1 MGLTQVP
8 YPFDQSLK
16 HEIKP
21 NEYVIRVLKR
31 MFYSSIQVLVD
42 QALQE
47 ISSSHVMLDMASFGK
62 YFFTPSLPIKKK
74 EKKKRICFVSHVSWI
89 MQRKER
95 TVPIHSWFCAS
106 VSSCNIER
114 VPSSVLTL
122 PLQAV
127 IEGRRQGHYHL
138 LK

>member
-42 QALQE
+42 
-47 ISSSHVMLDMASFGK
+47 
-62 YFFTPSLPIKKK
+62 
-74 EKKKRICFVSHVSWI
+74 
-89 MQRKER
+89 
-95 TVPIHSWFCAS
+95 
-106 VSSCNIER
+106 
-114 VPSSVLTL
+114 
-122 PLQAV
+122 
-127 IEGRRQGHYHL
+127 
-138 LK
+138 